1 MRIVWAAIIWVVFA
15 GGLTTYM
22 LQRGSV
28 ARTPTDDIAMETA
41 QGIYT
46 LVVTTTF
53 AAQPDPFA
61 LTAGGEAPAA
71 LQIRMGSR
79 VLLHKTD
86 DIRPGRP
93 MRVTIDDGLMKG
105 TNELFIEASPPLDS
119 SGREQAQAV
128 RLQLLRD
135 DVMVIQD
142 TFWADPGEKI
152 SKTFRFDIEDRH
164 EDAEHDH

>member
-1 MRIVWAAIIWVVFA
+1 VWAAVIWVVLA
-15 GGLTTYM
+15 GGLTIYM
-22 LQRGSV
+22 LQRGSAASTPANDIGV
-28 ARTPTDDIAMETA
+28 EAARGA
-41 QGIYT
+41 YT

-79 VLLHKTD
+79 IVLQKTD
-86 DIRPGRP
+86 DILPGRP
-93 MRVTIDDGLMKG
+93 MRVAIDEGLVKG

-119 SGREQAQAV
+119 ADRMQAV

-135 DVMVIQD
+135 ELTVAQE
-142 TFWADPGEKI
+142 TFWADPGENI
-152 SKTFRFDIEDRH
+152 SQSFRFDI
-164 EDAEHDH
+164 AERPRDTDHDH